1 MAEKRRII
9 RLMFARIKETFY
21 ELSEEEQQEF
31 MVKDRKNL
39 EELGCKVLMMIDCR
53 CRPAPVSREEA
64 RGASN
69 SSITRRVNP

>member
-53 CRPAPVSREEA
+53 CRLAPVSREEA